1 MSDIPLGRQVEYPER
16 YAPEV
21 LAPIPR
27 RPNRERLGLEGGREL
42 PFFGADVWNAYELS
56 WLGPRG
62 KPQIATARFV
72 FPCDSARIIESK
84 SLKLYLGSF
93 NQERFASSEEPGRL
107 LRQDLGRAAEGDVR
121 VIIQSLADFQ
131 RCLPEEPAG
140 ICLDLLDVEISSYE
154 LDPGLLEPEKPSPI
168 VEEALYTELF
178 RSACPVTGQ
187 PDWATVTVCY
197 RGRKISQASLLRY
210 LISYRRHRDYH
221 ENCVERIFLDLR
233 QRCQPLALTVEA
245 NFLRRGGLDI
255 NPVRSTVNIT
265 DYEGFPRYIRQ

>member
-1 MSDIPLGRQVEYPER
+1 MSDTPLGRPVDYPER
-16 YAPEV
+16 YSPQL

-27 RPNRERLGLEGGREL
+27 RLSREKLGLDPGREP

-62 KPQIATARFV
+62 KPRIATARFI
-72 FPCDSARIIESK
+72 FPCDSANLIESK

-107 LRQDLGRAAEGDVR
+107 MQQDLSRAAEGEVK
-121 VIIQSLADFQ
+121 VIIHSLEDFQ
-131 RCLPEEPAG
+131 RSMPEEPAG
-140 ICLDLLDVEISSYE
+140 ACLDLLDVEIASYE
-154 LDPGLLEPEKPSPI
+154 LDPALLEPEDPSPI
-168 VEEALYTELF
+168 VEETLYTELF
-178 RSACPVTGQ
+178 RSSCPVTGQ

-197 RGRKISQASLLRY
+197 RGRRISQPALLKY
-210 LISYRRHRDYH
+210 LISYRRHCDYH

-245 NFLRRGGLDI
+245 NFLRRGGIDI